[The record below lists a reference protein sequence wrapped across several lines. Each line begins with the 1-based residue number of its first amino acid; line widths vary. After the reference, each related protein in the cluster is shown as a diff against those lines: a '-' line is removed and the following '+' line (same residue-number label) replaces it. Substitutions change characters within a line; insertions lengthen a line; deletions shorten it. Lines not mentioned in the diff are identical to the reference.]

1 MTNNPEAIKFLSYR
15 TKTKKWGTYL
25 LYVGYILIIL
35 NVFALAISICKI
47 IGLIDE
53 AGSDYIPDKD
63 PIQLELELKR
73 DKGVDLSLEDKQLL

>member
-25 LYVGYILIIL
+25 LYVGYILIFL
-35 NVFALAISICKI
+35 NLFALAISICKI
-47 IGLIDE
+47 FNLIDE

-63 PIQLELELKR
+63 PIQLELEQKQQR
-73 DKGVDLSLEDKQLL
+73 GDDLTLEDKQLL